1 MDHAHALLE
10 RNRSCLVVID
20 VQDYFLGK
28 LPLDQRRPLVERIGW
43 LMGVARHLDI
53 PIIATAEDIAKN
65 GSMVS
70 ALQTEMPAGSIIFDK
85 KVFGLYDQDDIRAA
99 VDASGCRDFVL
110 VGMETDVCV
119 AHSALGLQRAGYRVS
134 VVDDGTAS
142 PPPHH
147 AHGLRRLAAAGIM
160 LTSVKGVYYEWVRDL
175 ATDKQLH
182 QRLNRP
188 LPAGLTL

>member
-28 LPLDQRRPLVERIGW
+28 LPLDQRGPLVERIGW
-43 LMGVARHLDI
+43 LMGVARCLDI
-53 PIIATAEDIAKN
+53 PVLATAEDIARN

-70 ALQTEMPAGSIIFDK
+70 ALQTKMPAGGIIFDK
-85 KVFGLYDQDDIRAA
+85 KVFGLYDQEDIRAA
-99 VDASGCRDFVL
+99 VDGSGCRDFVL

-134 VVDDGTAS
+134 VVDDAAAS

-175 ATDKQLH
+175 ATDGQVQ